1 MSYDLNSYFQLGL
14 DSEATPQNSLVLN
27 TIRTPVDVQSGRAGL
42 NKVTFKVPK
51 AGLLTGDSMVT
62 LQLIANPNAAV
73 APTSNA
79 TPNFV
84 SGALGCIE
92 RARLVIDNKVL
103 TDIERPS
110 LMEIPKLYTRHTQNE
125 VSQLNY
131 KFMANQLQTKVN
143 PRDGKNE
150 FDIANTRYLSADDE
164 TTDTQNIVRNRITT
178 AAASKRYGLH
188 LKHLGAEFLENRS
201 LPVFLM
207 GAREIILELFFY
219 KDCRE
224 YMTMTQGGDGTLV
237 NDSFIVNVE
246 TCELVTTHIQIPD
259 DVAANEIAALATKPL
274 TYPLLDNYVV
284 KGGITTLGA
293 NAARPNTFRINAQNR
308 ELHKVLMVQTIPPA
322 SDIVLNRVAANQRAR
337 ADGDH
342 SVQIKSNGLNLY
354 ERPITN
360 PSLFQQQSIYAYDGM
375 AIKLPYNAFHVNNR
389 YNSIPQSDKTLSL
402 AINGIAQYFA
412 VDFRNGNGGV
422 FGAGSVQKQALEI
435 EYTVTPRSTTNPKQ
449 DNLQYNTLFYL
460 TVSKLLTIGSRM
472 VEISF

>member
-14 DSEATPQNSLVLN
+14 DSEATPQNSLVMN

-62 LQLIANPNAAV
+62 LQLIANPTAAV

-79 TPNFV
+79 TPNFI
-84 SGALGCIE
+84 SGALGCIQ

-110 LMEIPKLYTRHTQNE
+110 LMEIPKLYTRNTQNE

-131 KFMANQLQTKVN
+131 KFMGNQFQTKVN
-143 PRDGKNE
+143 PANGMNE

-164 TTDTQNIVRNRITT
+164 TADTQNVVRNRITT
-178 AAASKRYGLH
+178 AAASKTYGLH

-224 YMTMTQGGDGTLV
+224 YITMTQGTSGDLAD
-237 NDSFIVNVE
+237 DSFIVNVE

-259 DVAANEIAALATKPL
+259 DVAANEIAALASKPL

-284 KGGITTLGA
+284 KGGIATLGSGA
-293 NAARPNTFRINAQNR
+293 PIPNTFRINAQNR
-308 ELHKVLMVQTIPPA
+308 ELHKVLMVQTLPPTA
-322 SDIVLNRVAANQRAR
+322 DIITERVAANQKAL

-360 PSLFQQQSIYAYDGM
+360 PSLFQQQSVYAYDGM
-375 AIKLPYNAFHVNNR
+375 ALKLPYNTFNVNSRASN
-389 YNSIPQSDKTLSL
+389 IPQSTKSLSR

-422 FGAGSVQKQALEI
+422 FGAGSVQKQTLEI
-435 EYTVTPRSTTNPKQ
+435 EYTVTPRSTTFPNQ
-449 DNLQYNTLFYL
+449 ANLQYNTLFYL